1 MFPSSND
8 LTSTV
13 LILGAGPAGLV
24 LANILQAAGVES
36 IVLERRSRVQVQR
49 RARAGFLAP
58 DSVAILRAHGL
69 AAGLDARGHT
79 HDRCEFR
86 SPTGCV
92 ALHYSELGSG
102 RVHTVYPQQAL
113 VTDLIEEYLRR
124 GGTLRF
130 STTVE
135 RIHGIHTDRPTVAAR
150 DQTGRKLRFTGRY
163 LAGCDGARGVART
176 AVPARSAAY
185 DHGITWLALLAQAP
199 PTGDSIIYGVHEA
212 GFAGHMPRTADV
224 TRYYLQCDPATDP
237 DQWSEQRIWTEL
249 NRRLSASGTPALVTG
264 PIIER
269 SLVRLRSQIL
279 DTLQAG
285 RLFLVGDAAT
295 SISPSAAKG
304 ANLAIAG
311 AQLLAEGLID
321 AVRNADETALQQ
333 YSAHHRPRI
342 RRAQEFSHWM
352 IDLLH
357 PPACDEPERTY
368 RRELQQARLHN
379 LASSRAHQDMFADSY
394 VGI

>member
-1 MFPSSND
+1 M
-8 LTSTV
+8 
-13 LILGAGPAGLV
+13 LGAGPAGLV
-24 LANILQAAGVES
+24 LANILQAGGIDS
-36 IVLERRSRVQVQR
+36 TVLERRSREQVQQ

-79 HDRCEFR
+79 HGRCEFR
-86 SPTGCV
+86 SPAGCV
-92 ALHYSELGSG
+92 DLRYSELGSG

-130 STTVE
+130 GTTVE
-135 RIHGIHTDRPTVAAR
+135 RIDDIHTDRPAVAAR
-150 DQTGRKLRFTGRY
+150 DENGRELRLTGRY

-176 AVPARSAAY
+176 AVPARVASRE
-185 DHGITWLALLAQAP
+185 HGITWLALLAQAP
-199 PTGDSIIYGVHEA
+199 PAGASVIYGVHA
-212 GFAGHMPRTADV
+212 DGFAGHMPRTADV

-237 DQWSEQRIWTEL
+237 EQWSEQQIWTEL
-249 NRRLSASGTPALVTG
+249 TRRLNAPLVAG
-264 PIIER
+264 PFIER
-269 SLVRLRSQIL
+269 GLVRLRSQIL
-279 DTLQAG
+279 DTLQSG

-304 ANLAIAG
+304 ANLAIVG
-311 AQLLAEGLID
+311 AQLLAEAFID
-321 AVRNADETALQQ
+321 AVRNADETALQR
-333 YSAHHRPRI
+333 YSDRHRPRI
-342 RRAQEFSHWM
+342 RRAQDFSRWM

-357 PPACDEPERTY
+357 PPVGDESERAH
-368 RRELQQARLHN
+368 RRELQRARLHN
-379 LASSRAHQDMFADSY
+379 LASSRAHQDVFADNY

>member
-1 MFPSSND
+1 M
-8 LTSTV
+8 

-24 LANILQAAGVES
+24 LANILQAAGIDS
-36 IVLERRSRVQVQR
+36 TVLERRSREQVQQ

-79 HDRCEFR
+79 HGRCEFR
-86 SPTGCV
+86 SPAGCV
-92 ALHYSELGSG
+92 DLRYSELGSG

-130 STTVE
+130 DTTVE
-135 RIHGIHTDRPTVAAR
+135 RIDDIHTDRPVVAAR
-150 DQTGRKLRFTGRY
+150 DQTGRELRFTGRY

-176 AVPARSAAY
+176 AVPARVASRE
-185 DHGITWLALLAQAP
+185 HGITWLALLAQAP
-199 PTGDSIIYGVHEA
+199 PTGASVIYGVHA
-212 GFAGHMPRTADV
+212 DGFAGHMPRTADV

-237 DQWSEQRIWTEL
+237 EQWSEQQIWTEL
-249 NRRLSASGTPALVTG
+249 TRRLDAPLVTG
-264 PIIER
+264 PFIER
-269 SLVRLRSQIL
+269 GLVRLRSQIL
-279 DTLQAG
+279 DTLQSG

-304 ANLAIAG
+304 ANLAIVG
-311 AQLLAEGLID
+311 AQLLAEAFID
-321 AVRNADETALQQ
+321 AVRNADETALQR
-333 YSAHHRPRI
+333 YSARHRPRI
-342 RRAQEFSHWM
+342 RRAQDFSHWM

-357 PPACDEPERTY
+357 PPAGGESERAH
-368 RRELQQARLHN
+368 RRELQRARLHN
-379 LASSRAHQDMFADSY
+379 LASSRAHQDVFADNY

>member
-1 MFPSSND
+1 M
-8 LTSTV
+8 

-36 IVLERRSRVQVQR
+36 MVLERRSREQVQH

-58 DSVAILRAHGL
+58 DSVAILREHGL
-69 AAGLDARGHT
+69 AAGLDAHGHT

-86 SPTGCV
+86 TPAGSID
-92 ALHYSELGSG
+92 LRYSELGSG
-102 RVHTVYPQQAL
+102 RVHTVYPQQDL

-130 STTVE
+130 DTTVE
-135 RIHGIHTDRPTVAAR
+135 RIDDIHTDRPTVVAR
-150 DQTGRKLRFTGRY
+150 DETGRELRFAARY

-176 AVPARSAAY
+176 AVPARTASR

-199 PTGDSIIYGVHEA
+199 PAGDSVIYGVHDA
-212 GFAGHMPRTADV
+212 GFAGHMPRTAEV

-237 DQWSEQRIWTEL
+237 EHFSEQQIWAEL
-249 NRRLSASGTPALVTG
+249 RRRLAAPGSPALVTG

-269 SLVRLRSQIL
+269 TLVRLRSQIL

-304 ANLAIAG
+304 ANLAIFG
-311 AQLLAEGLID
+311 AQLLAGGLVD
-321 AVRNADETALQQ
+321 AMRNADETALQQ
-333 YSAHHRPRI
+333 YSAEYRPRI
-342 RRAQEFSHWM
+342 ERAQEFSRWM

-357 PPACDEPERTY
+357 PPVGDERERAY
-368 RRELQQARLHN
+368 RSERQQARLRD
-379 LASSRAHQDMFADSY
+379 LALSRAHQDVFADNY

>member
-1 MFPSSND
+1 MRQSVKHPN
-8 LTSTV
+8 STV
-13 LILGAGPAGLV
+13 LVLGAGPAGLV
-24 LANILQAAGVES
+24 LANILQAAGVETT
-36 IVLERRSRVQVQR
+36 VLERRSRVQVQK

-58 DSVAILRAHGL
+58 DSVDVLREHGL

-86 SPTGCV
+86 SPAGCV
-92 ALHYSELGSG
+92 DLRYGELGSR
-102 RVHTVYPQQAL
+102 RVHTVYPQQDL

-130 STTVE
+130 DTTVE
-135 RIHGIHTDRPTVAAR
+135 RIDGIHTDRPTVTAR
-150 DQTGRKLRFTGRY
+150 DETGRELRFTGRY

-176 AVPARSAAY
+176 AVPARVASRE
-185 DHGITWLALLAQAP
+185 HGITWLALLAQAP
-199 PTGDSIIYGVHEA
+199 PTGDSIIYGVHAA
-212 GFAGHMPRTADV
+212 GFAGHMPRTAEV

-237 DQWSEQRIWTEL
+237 EQWSEQRIWAEL
-249 NRRLSASGTPALVTG
+249 VRRLAAPGAPALVTG

-269 SLVRLRSQIL
+269 RLVRLRSQIL
-279 DTLQAG
+279 DTLQSG

-304 ANLAIAG
+304 ANLAIVG

-321 AVRNADETALQQ
+321 AVRNADETALQR
-333 YSAHHRPRI
+333 YSAQHRPRI
-342 RRAQEFSHWM
+342 QRAQEFSHWM

-357 PPACDEPERTY
+357 PPAGGPSERAH
-368 RRELQQARLHN
+368 RLELQQARLRD
-379 LASSRAHQDMFADSY
+379 LAISRAHQDAFADGY
-394 VGI
+394 VGL